1 MLDLKLFSNH
11 PEIIEK
17 ALKRRGDKTS
27 LKELLNLIQKRK
39 EEISKREKLQAE
51 QNKVTTEIAKL
62 KKEKKDAKKQIEAM
76 QKVSKE
82 VKLAENEAAHIEETL
97 NQKLFFIPNIP
108 HESVPDGKDASSN
121 KEIRK
126 WGKISQFSFTP
137 LSHVDL
143 GTKLNILDF
152 ETAAL
157 ITGARFTI
165 FKGLGA
171 RLERAIINFCLDQNT
186 KKGYQE
192 TLTPFM
198 VNRTSM
204 TGTGQ
209 LPKFEEDAFKLEGV
223 DYFLVPTAE
232 VPLTNMLRNKILNK
246 EDLPLLL
253 TGYTP
258 CFRKEA
264 GSYGKDTSGLIRQ
277 HQFEKV
283 ELVKFV
289 EPENSYEEL
298 EKLTLDVEGLLQA
311 LELPYRVVCLC
322 AGDLGFSAAKTY
334 DVEVWIPSQKT
345 YRETSSCSNFEDF
358 QARRANIR
366 YRKDATSKPQFVH
379 TLNGS
384 GLATSR
390 IIPAILEGLQQQDG
404 SIKIPRALV
413 PYMGGV
419 DTISV

>member
-1 MLDLKLFSNH
+1 MLDLKFIESN
-11 PEIIEK
+11 PEAIQK
-17 ALKRRGDKTS
+17 ALKKRGDTTDLGPL
-27 LKELLNLIQKRK
+27 LKLCSTRRK
-39 EEISKREKLQAE
+39 EIQAREKMQQELNAE
-51 QNKVTTEIAKL
+51 SEEIARL
-62 KKEKKDAKKQIEAM
+62 KREKKDAKKQIAELH
-76 QKVSKE
+76 KLSKE
-82 VKLAENEAAHIEETL
+82 VKEKEAAVSELEKDL
-97 NQKLFFIPNIP
+97 NQKLLYIPNIP
-108 HESVPDGKDASSN
+108 HESVPDGQDASSN

-126 WGKISQFSFTP
+126 WGSVPQFSFTP

-143 GTKLNILDF
+143 GTKLDILDF
-152 ETAAL
+152 ETAS
-157 ITGARFTI
+157 IVTGARFAI
-165 FKGLGA
+165 YKGMGA

-192 TLTPFM
+192 TITPFM

-209 LPKFEEDAFKLEGV
+209 FPKFEEESFKLEGV

-232 VPLTNMLRNKILNK
+232 VPLTNTLRNKILNK
-246 EDLPLLL
+246 EGLPLFL

-264 GSYGKDTSGLIRQ
+264 GAAGKDTTGLIRQ
-277 HQFEKV
+277 HQFNKV

-298 EKLTLDVEGLLQA
+298 EKLVLDVESLLQA

-322 AGDLGFSAAKTY
+322 SGDMGFSAAKTY
-334 DVEVWIPSQKT
+334 DIEVWIPSQKT

-358 QARRANIR
+358 QARRINIR

-390 IIPAILEGLQQQDG
+390 IVPAILENFQQKDG
-404 SIKIPRALV
+404 SIKIPQALG
-413 PYMGGV
+413 PYLGTN
-419 DTISV
+419 TIK

>member
-1 MLDLKLFSNH
+1 MLDLKFIESN
-11 PEIIEK
+11 PEVLQK
-17 ALKRRGDKTS
+17 ALKKRGDTTDLGPF
-27 LKELLNLIQKRK
+27 LKLCEKRRK
-39 EEISKREKLQAE
+39 EIQVREKMQQELNSASQ
-51 QNKVTTEIAKL
+51 EIARL
-62 KKEKKDAKKQIEAM
+62 KTQKKDAKKQIAEL
-76 QKVSKE
+76 QTLSKE
-82 VKLAENEAAHIEETL
+82 VKVKEATVSELEHDL
-97 NQKLFFIPNIP
+97 NQKLLFIPNIP
-108 HESVPDGKDASSN
+108 HESVPDGKDSSAN
-121 KEIRK
+121 EEIRK
-126 WGKISQFSFTP
+126 WGKIPQFSFTP

-152 ETAAL
+152 ETASVV
-157 ITGARFTI
+157 TGARFAI
-165 FKGLGA
+165 YKGLGA

-192 TLTPFM
+192 TLTPFL

-246 EDLPLLL
+246 GDLPLFL

-264 GSYGKDTSGLIRQ
+264 GASGKDTTGLIRQ
-277 HQFEKV
+277 HQFQKV

-289 EPENSYEEL
+289 EPENSYNEL
-298 EKLTLDVEGLLQA
+298 EKLTLDVESLLQA

-322 AGDLGFSAAKTY
+322 TGDLGFSAAKTY

-345 YRETSSCSNFEDF
+345 YRETSSCSNFEAF
-358 QARRANIR
+358 QARRVNIR
-366 YRKDATSKPQFVH
+366 
-379 TLNGS
+379 
-384 GLATSR
+384 
-390 IIPAILEGLQQQDG
+390 
-404 SIKIPRALV
+404 
-413 PYMGGV
+413 
-419 DTISV
+419 